1 MTSGCFVPRDVAVY
15 KFADTG
21 RFPLAGSSAV
31 ARKKTPKIRV
41 NIKASLSR
49 RLREIRQE
57 LFGDHG
63 GPELARRLNLP
74 ARTWYNYETG
84 VTVPAEVLLSFI
96 EQTGANPMYLISGE
110 GARYRRPNDE
120 RLLSE
125 LTPVELIRRGLEKLE
140 RSSSEAVV
148 VAPENLPSDVASDF
162 AAVSLYPLGRI
173 GKAVLD
179 TSEVEG
185 HIMAYRQWL
194 PNPSSTIG
202 VRMTDDAMHPILSA
216 GSIVA
221 IDRSMTNPIQLH
233 GRIVAAAPDGKPMIR
248 WLEVSGRHV
257 ILRPNLQGREFP
269 LVPVEI
275 DDVPSCIIG
284 QVVWSWSRF
293 SDGSTIT
300 NP

>member
-1 MTSGCFVPRDVAVY
+1 MQ
-15 KFADTG
+15 FADTG

-41 NIKASLSR
+41 NVKASLSR

-110 GARYRRPNDE
+110 GPRYRRPNDE

-148 VAPENLPSDVASDF
+148 VAPENLPSEVASDF
-162 AAVSLYPLGRI
+162 AAVSLYPLGGSARPCSTLRRSRATSWPTASGFRI
-173 GKAVLD
+173 PR
-179 TSEVEG
+179 T
-185 HIMAYRQWL
+185 
-194 PNPSSTIG
+194 PS
-202 VRMTDDAMHPILSA
+202 AFA
-216 GSIVA
+216 
-221 IDRSMTNPIQLH
+221 
-233 GRIVAAAPDGKPMIR
+233 
-248 WLEVSGRHV
+248 
-257 ILRPNLQGREFP
+257 
-269 LVPVEI
+269 
-275 DDVPSCIIG
+275 
-284 QVVWSWSRF
+284 
-293 SDGSTIT
+293 
-300 NP
+300 

>member
-1 MTSGCFVPRDVAVY
+1 M
-15 KFADTG
+15 
-21 RFPLAGSSAV
+21 
-31 ARKKTPKIRV
+31 ARKKTPKVRL

-96 EQTGANPMYLISGE
+96 EQTGANPIYLISGE
-110 GARYRRPNDE
+110 GTKYRLPNDE

-125 LTPVELIRRGLEKLE
+125 LSPIELIRRGLEKLE
-140 RSSSEAVV
+140 RSSTSEVVV
-148 VAPENLPSDVASDF
+148 VAPENLPAEVASEF
-162 AAVSLYPLGRI
+162 TAVSLYPLSQIGRPL
-173 GKAVLD
+173 LD
-179 TSEVEG
+179 ASQVEG
-185 HIMAYRQWL
+185 YVISYRRWL
-194 PNPSSTIG
+194 PNPSQTIG
-202 VRMTDDAMHPILSA
+202 VRMSDDAMHPILPV

-221 IDRSMTNPIQLH
+221 IDRSISDPAQLH
-233 GRIVAAAPDGKPMIR
+233 GRIVAAIPDGVPVIR

-257 ILRPNLQGREFP
+257 ILRPNQQSREFP
-269 LVPVEI
+269 LVPVDLE
-275 DDVPSCIIG
+275 VSARAFLIG

-293 SDGSTIT
+293 SEG
-300 NP
+300 

>member
-1 MTSGCFVPRDVAVY
+1 
-15 KFADTG
+15 
-21 RFPLAGSSAV
+21 V
-31 ARKKTPKIRV
+31 ARKKTPKVRV
-41 NIKASLSR
+41 NVKASLSR

-84 VTVPAEVLLSFI
+84 VTVPAEVLLAFI

-110 GARYRRPNDE
+110 GSRFRQVSDE

-140 RSSSEAVV
+140 RSPSEAVI

-162 AAVSLYPLGRI
+162 LAVSLYPLSAI
-173 GKAVLD
+173 GKDVLD
-179 TSEVEG
+179 PSEVEG

-194 PNPSSTIG
+194 PNPSKTIG
-202 VRMTDDAMHPILSA
+202 VRMTDDAMHPILPS

-221 IDRSMTNPIQLH
+221 VDRSLTNPFQLH
-233 GRIVAAAPDGKPMIR
+233 GRIVAAAPNGKPMIR

-275 DDVPSCIIG
+275 DDDDGLCIIG

-293 SDGSTIT
+293 SNGLPMSS
-300 NP
+300 P

>member
-1 MTSGCFVPRDVAVY
+1 
-15 KFADTG
+15 
-21 RFPLAGSSAV
+21 V

-41 NIKASLSR
+41 NVKASLSR

-110 GARYRRPNDE
+110 GSRYRQPNDE

-125 LTPVELIRRGLEKLE
+125 LTPVELIRRGLEKLGRVLF
-140 RSSSEAVV
+140 RSVV
-148 VAPENLPSDVASDF
+148 VAPENLPSELASDF
-162 AAVSLYPLGRI
+162 AAVSLYPLQRI
-173 GKAVLD
+173 GKTALD
-179 TSEVEG
+179 PSEVEG

-194 PNPSSTIG
+194 PNPSQTIG
-202 VRMTDDAMHPILSA
+202 VRLIDDAMHPILPA

-221 IDRSMTNPIQLH
+221 IDRSLTNPIQLH
-233 GRIVAAAPDGKPMIR
+233 GRIVAASPEGNPMIR

-275 DDVPSCIIG
+275 DEGSQSCIIG
-284 QVVWSWSRF
+284 QVVWAWSRF
-293 SDGSTIT
+293 SNDLATT
-300 NP
+300 KP

>member
-1 MTSGCFVPRDVAVY
+1 
-15 KFADTG
+15 
-21 RFPLAGSSAV
+21 V
-31 ARKKTPKIRV
+31 ARKKTPKVRV

-110 GARYRRPNDE
+110 GPKFRRPTDE

-125 LTPVELIRRGLEKLE
+125 LTPIELIRRGLEKLE
-140 RSSSEAVV
+140 RTSNEVVV

-162 AAVSLYPLGRI
+162 TAVSLYPLSEI
-173 GKAVLD
+173 GKRALD
-179 TSEVEG
+179 PSQVEG
-185 HIMAYRQWL
+185 YIMAYRHWL
-194 PNPSSTIG
+194 PNPSQTIG
-202 VRMTDDAMHPILSA
+202 VRMIDDSMHPILPA
-216 GSIVA
+216 GSIAAV
-221 IDRSMTNPIQLH
+221 DRSMSNPLLLD
-233 GRIVAAAPDGKPMIR
+233 GRIVAACPEGEPMIR

-257 ILRPNLQGREFP
+257 ILRPNQQGREYP

-275 DDVPSCIIG
+275 DDSRPSFIIG

-293 SDGSTIT
+293 
-300 NP
+300 